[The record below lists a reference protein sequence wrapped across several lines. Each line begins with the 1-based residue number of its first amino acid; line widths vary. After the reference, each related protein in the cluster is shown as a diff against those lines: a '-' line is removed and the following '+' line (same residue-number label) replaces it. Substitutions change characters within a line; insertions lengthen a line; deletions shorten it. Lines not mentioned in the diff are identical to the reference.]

1 MRLASFH
8 LVSLVGIALN
18 LLFCSSSCEKDAPFV
33 PEQAEVSADTT
44 DVVAIQVVPKDTT
57 SNGADDN
64 PSTGPTTEPTLALTV
79 SEYAPLNYEH
89 QSAAVYGDYAFVV
102 RGGVL
107 QILMYDMVRKK
118 KVYSLTQK
126 SDRKADIY
134 HSNQSCF
141 GIQKYDPEDMFPVL
155 YVSQRSK
162 GEGRCFTEVYRIIP
176 LFNADRS
183 EMIAFR
189 VELVQEIFFPKMT
202 RENSMGNVNCVIDR
216 TNGAMYTYS
225 RNNNTEDANYG
236 QCKISQFVVPDVHTG
251 KVVLEDSDI
260 RMSFMIDARA
270 SNMQGGCIVDDVLYI
285 GQGYPYA
292 NYVYLNVVDL
302 KKKKLVQR
310 FDLLAIGARFEPEGC
325 FFYDGSVML
334 CHTAAISRMEIK

>member
-1 MRLASFH
+1 MSVVKIYLVRIACLA
-8 LVSLVGIALN
+8 
-18 LLFCSSSCEKDAPFV
+18 LLFCSYSCEKEEVFV
-33 PEQAEVSADTT
+33 PEQIAFVADTT

-57 SNGADDN
+57 SNG
-64 PSTGPTTEPTLALTV
+64 TGDKPATGSDVEPKLELTV
-79 SEYAPLNYEH
+79 SEYALLDYGH
-89 QSAAVYGDYAFVV
+89 QSAAVYGNYAFVV
-102 RGGVL
+102 KGGVL
-107 QILMYDMVRKK
+107 QILMYDMERKK
-118 KVYSLTQK
+118 KVYSLLQK
-126 SDRKADIY
+126 SDRKDNIY

-176 LFNADRS
+176 LFNADGAAI
-183 EMIAFR
+183 IAFR
-189 VELVQEIFFPKMT
+189 VELVQEIYFPQMT
-202 RENSMGNVNCVIDR
+202 KENSMGNVNCVIDR
-216 TNGAMYTYS
+216 QTGAMYTYS
-225 RNNNTEDANYG
+225 RNNETKDSNYG

-325 FFYDGSVML
+325 FYYDGSVML